1 MTKRKTN
8 TEIVADFMDFG
19 PTGPMGQMFVIDA
32 LRKFSDKIVAEE
44 REVLEEMKD
53 GFVTGESWVAT
64 AKALKAHLDAAY
76 DPPKQDDSNLET
88 FSQGHVAID
97 AEGVEQR

>member
-1 MTKRKTN
+1 MAKRKTN
-8 TEIVADFMDFG
+8 TEIVANFMDFG

-44 REVLEEMKD
+44 AQVLEEMKD

-64 AKALKAHLDAAY
+64 ARALKAHLDAAY
-76 DPPKQDDSNLET
+76 KSNDNP
-88 FSQGHVAID
+88 APDYD
-97 AEGVEQR
+97 ADEPEDVGSFGSI

>member
-8 TEIVADFMDFG
+8 TEIVTEFMDFC
-19 PTGPMGQMFVIDA
+19 PTGALGQMFVIDA

-44 REVLEEMKD
+44 AQVLEQMAN
-53 GFVTGESWVAT
+53 GFVDGAAWVAT

-76 DPPKQDDSNLET
+76 NPPKDDSNLET

-97 AEGVEQR
+97 AEGIEQR